1 MTRDRTLLFLTVAVA
16 YLTGVRLLPSA
27 ISAVPVVADMPAA
40 FASNATT
47 DTASSVAFEV
57 PEAARARTRD
67 RESNDLDREALKQVC
82 SLLGQPVEAC
92 VTKMIQLGRDDRSGS
107 PGASSDRHV
116 QMDIRTLI
124 ITLPDPYETALGE
137 EFDSYYNA
145 LQRAAQEQGYLLS
158 QFQIPWNKKATTS
171 DDHASDTQDQTSVV
185 SESQEPEPGVVLF
198 RRPSQDKVKGALLV
212 VFLVGELPTKGVH
225 RQAMRMALATA
236 DFLNHSLFFDPP
248 DGRQPAISI
257 LGPAF
262 SGSADSIAWSIYWLG
277 TKTAAP
283 DTRSGCSPGGD
294 LNETSGRTTKT
305 LLPNSPGQQPQQAD
319 GPLSFDVMTGS
330 ATSIDVSHFHE
341 IVNRNPCLRA
351 TLHSTVIPD
360 KDALPDLF
368 EFLRRNLHVK
378 SEEVAILKEEGTAY
392 GRMPV
397 PRGRHVLELNF
408 PLHIKELKEK
418 ADQLAREQRSR
429 NSLPSWR
436 PEIPL
441 LEDHGEERDIF
452 PILSQAETNTDE
464 LQLERTL
471 RIVSE
476 RHIRYVLIA
485 ATDPLDII
493 YLTQQLHEWSPNSK
507 VIALSNHLL
516 FLHDSVNPDLRGLLL
531 LSTYPELDANQ
542 IWTPPYRG
550 IEQPSEFAS
559 DSTEGTFNAAA
570 ALLQRQEEHEDIV
583 AQGDGS
589 LLFGPSGETNL
600 VEYGAPFDWSGNQR
614 KPVLWLTALGRDS
627 ALPVETISSTPG
639 ASARDPHLQRGVHP
653 PHSWNGQA
661 ARAILPWRTLAWIFV
676 LDSAGACFAILVI
689 LGGKPDG
696 PHLVGN
702 LRGCLP
708 LAFLKM
714 FGDCP
719 PVRNRAWDG
728 EYAAALA
735 RRRCWLFNLS
745 IISGA
750 IPFSLVVLLA
760 TAAHDFPSF
769 PFTNFPDRWAAA
781 LWVWSLL
788 TVGFCGVAAV
798 RSFRRISGGY
808 WWWLGVVIFG
818 IAVTAAVSPVL
829 SSAGSL
835 ERGEQFSHRH
845 LFVVMRA
852 FQFASGVSPLTPIV
866 YAVAASLI
874 LCYGR
879 LLCSRILV
887 ERPLLKICSRFL
899 PLKSFTDEVSLRNLL
914 ISKILTPLGDK
925 LAWIQVAPLLAFI
938 VLLGA
943 TSLFRQ
949 WPESSIDGRP
959 FDFAFVC
966 LSTVVYAAIALSLYQ
981 LLNIWLIARSL
992 LRRLYRHPSR
1002 EYYALFNK
1010 VTGGNVHDRINFLSL
1025 GPTTNFLA
1033 IALERAKN
1041 LISLAAE
1048 EHPSG
1053 GSSEECILRDLNALT
1068 PQRCA
1073 PQLVLGNFIS
1083 THDPATAISW
1093 RDWRSALQDTWK
1105 TEAAM
1110 TNLGVRLLAPIE
1122 PWWGVALKKDAQ
1134 NLSDRDREA
1143 VAVLDNAGLL
1153 VASSVAGFARNT
1165 LPHLQ
1170 TLALTSTLASILML
1184 FGSSSYSLFVNAND
1198 LLIINWIVV
1207 LSCIATTVGV
1217 YASINRDR
1225 VLSLISGTDPGEITW
1240 NTHFIGQ
1247 LLVHGIVPLV
1257 AILGASFPTQFY
1269 QMISQVSG
1277 LIGKG

>member
-1 MTRDRTLLFLTVAVA
+1 MLFLTVAMA
-16 YLTGVRLLPSA
+16 YLTGLGLLPSA
-27 ISAVPVVADMPAA
+27 ISEVPIVPGTPAA
-40 FASNATT
+40 IVSNTAT
-47 DTASSVAFEV
+47 DTGNSVGSEV
-57 PEAARARTRD
+57 RGGAQARQLDTEGD
-67 RESNDLDREALKQVC
+67 VELDREALRQVC

-92 VTKMIQLGRDDRSGS
+92 VSRMIRLGRDDRSGS
-107 PGASSDRHV
+107 PAASSDRHV
-116 QMDIRTLI
+116 QMNIRTLI

-158 QFQIPWNKKATTS
+158 QFQIPWNKKATAS
-171 DDHASDTQDQTSVV
+171 DDRASQSQDQTSGV
-185 SESQEPEPGVVLF
+185 SDPQGPDPGVVLF

-225 RQAMRMALATA
+225 RRAMRMALATA

-248 DGRQPAISI
+248 GGRQQAISI
-257 LGPAF
+257 LGPSF

-277 TKTAAP
+277 TKSAP
-283 DTRSGCSPGGD
+283 PLSKSGCSAGGD
-294 LNETSGRTTKT
+294 LKETSGQTTNT
-305 LLPNSPGQQPQQAD
+305 VPANFAGQRPGQAA
-319 GPLSFDVMTGS
+319 LMFDVMTGS

-341 IVNRNPCLRA
+341 IVSRNTCLRVS
-351 TLHSTVIPD
+351 LHSTVIPD
-360 KDALPDLF
+360 ADALPDLF
-368 EFLRRNLHVK
+368 EFLKRNLHVK

-392 GRMPV
+392 GRMTAPH
-397 PRGRHVLELNF
+397 GRHVLELNF

-418 ADQLAREQRSR
+418 ADQLALEQRSR

-441 LEDHGEERDIF
+441 LEDHGEEQDIF
-452 PILSQAETNTDE
+452 PILSQAETNTNE

-493 YLTQQLHEWSPNSK
+493 YLTQQLHDWSPNSK

-516 FLHDSVNPDLRGLLL
+516 FLHGSVNPDLRGLLI

-559 DSTEGTFNAAA
+559 DSTEGTFNAAT
-570 ALLQRQEEHEDIV
+570 ALLQRQEGHKDRDPESDSSI
-583 AQGDGS
+583 
-589 LLFGPSGETNL
+589 LFAPSEETNL
-600 VEYGAPFDWSGNQR
+600 VEYGAPFDWSNSHR
-614 KPVLWLTALGRDS
+614 MPVLWLTVLGRAS
-627 ALPVETISSTPG
+627 ALPVETISSTSR
-639 ASARDPHLQRGVHP
+639 ASAGDPLLRRDGHP
-653 PHSWNGQA
+653 PHSWNDQA
-661 ARAILPWRTLAWIFV
+661 ARAILPWRTLGWIFV
-676 LDSAGACFAILVI
+676 LDSACACLAILVI
-689 LGGKPDG
+689 LSGKEDG
-696 PHLVGN
+696 QDLLGN
-702 LRGCLP
+702 LGACLP
-708 LAFLKM
+708 LTLLKL
-714 FGDCP
+714 FGECP
-719 PVRNRAWDG
+719 PVRNRALDS

-750 IPFSLVVLLA
+750 IPFSFVVLMA
-760 TAAHDFPSF
+760 VAAHDFPSF
-769 PFTNFPDRWAAA
+769 PFTSFPDRWATA
-781 LWVWSLL
+781 LWVWCLV
-788 TVGFCGVAAV
+788 TVTFCGVAAM
-798 RSFRRISGGY
+798 RSFRRISVGHS
-808 WWWLGVVIFG
+808 WWLGVVTFG
-818 IAVTAAVSPVL
+818 IAVTAAISPVL
-829 SSAGSL
+829 LSGHI
-835 ERGEQFSHRH
+835 ERGEQFSHHH

-852 FQFASGVSPLTPIV
+852 FQFISGVSPLTPTV
-866 YAVAASLI
+866 YAIAATLA

-879 LLCSRILV
+879 LFCSRVLV
-887 ERPLLKICSRFL
+887 ERPLLKIGSRFL
-899 PLKSFTDEVSLRNLL
+899 PLKSFTDEITLRNIL

-925 LAWIQVAPLLAFI
+925 RGWIQVAPLLAFI
-938 VLLGA
+938 VALGVV
-943 TSLFRQ
+943 SLFRQ
-949 WPESSIDGRP
+949 WPESSIDGRL
-959 FDFAFVC
+959 FDFSFVC

-981 LLNIWLIARSL
+981 LLNVWLMARSL
-992 LRRLYRHPSR
+992 LRRLYRHPTR

-1010 VTGGNVHDRINFLSL
+1010 LTGGNVHDRINFLSL

-1041 LISLAAE
+1041 LITLAAE
-1048 EHPSG
+1048 KHPAG
-1053 GSSEECILRDLNALT
+1053 GSAEERILRDLNDHS
-1068 PQRCA
+1068 PQCRA
-1073 PQLVLGNFIS
+1073 PQVMLGNFIS

-1093 RDWRSALQDTWK
+1093 RDWQSALEDTWR

-1110 TNLGVRLLAPIE
+1110 TDLGVRLLAPVE
-1122 PWWGVALKKDAQ
+1122 PWWGVELKKEAQ
-1134 NLSDRDREA
+1134 NLSDRDRQAAA
-1143 VAVLDNAGLL
+1143 VFDNAGLL
-1153 VASSVAGFARNT
+1153 VASSVAGFARNI

-1170 TLALTSTLASILML
+1170 TLAITSTLASILML
-1184 FGSSSYSLFVNAND
+1184 FGSSSYSLFVNASD
-1198 LLIINWIVV
+1198 LLTINWIVV

-1240 NTHFIGQ
+1240 NSHFIGQ

-1257 AILGASFPTQFY
+1257 AILGASFPSQFY
-1269 QMISQVSG
+1269 QMITQVSG